1 MVAPYQFT
9 SKDERP
15 FYDLVQY
22 AFNKPQTPTRDATFA
37 SLFAHSLGWGSG
49 QPLHSGFLATKFTVD
64 LAGTAYQMAG
74 VGYVASYPEAS
85 GQGEITALMHQAFS
99 DMRMAGMT
107 LAYLAPFSS
116 QFYRRFGFEH
126 AFGQATHTLPAAALP
141 QFDAPHDVLVTREP
155 LLESITAIS
164 PVYLRNSAVTHGAVR
179 REQWWWE
186 NLVTHYPSRE
196 LAVARMGD
204 HVTGYMIYERLESHF
219 VIHELFFDDLP
230 SLQALGHFVD
240 GHQNMFAD
248 VTYVTG
254 NVRPLYDLVPEST
267 ALTTTVKPYMMA
279 RIVDVADFLARYPY
293 QVSDLAPVLLQ
304 INDDFISENDG
315 LWQLQIDDGQVTFQ
329 KVVSGEPSVT
339 LDIRELVKAAFGV
352 RSLRSAYALGQ
363 IDGDPFTVAT
373 VSELFTQK
381 PSQLYDYF

>member
-1 MVAPYQFT
+1 MTTPYQLT
-9 SKDERP
+9 GKDERA

-22 AFNKPQTPTRDATFA
+22 AFNKPQSPTRDATFA

-49 QPLHSGFLATKFTVD
+49 QPLHSGFLATQFTVD
-64 LAGTAYQMAG
+64 FAGTAYQMGG

-85 GQGEITALMHQAFS
+85 GKGEITALMHQAFN
-99 DMRMAGMT
+99 DMRAAGIT

-116 QFYRRFGFEH
+116 RFYRQFGFEN
-126 AFGQATHTLPAAALP
+126 AFGQATHTLPAQALP
-141 QFDAPHDVLVTREP
+141 HFDAPQDVVVTREP

-164 PVYLRNSAVTHGAVR
+164 PVYLRNSAVTHGAIR

-204 HVTGYMIYERLESHF
+204 HVTGYLIYERLAHEF
-219 VIHELFFDDLP
+219 VVHELFFDDLP
-230 SLQALGHFVD
+230 TLQALGHFIA
-240 GHQNMFAD
+240 GHQNRFANF
-248 VTYVTG
+248 TYISG
-254 NVRPLYDLVPEST
+254 NVQPLYDIVPEST

-279 RIVDVADFLARYPY
+279 RIVDVADFLSRYPY
-293 QVSDLAPVLLQ
+293 QESDMAPVVLQ
-304 INDDFISENDG
+304 INDDFISENAG
-315 LWQLQIDDGQVTFQ
+315 LWQLQIDDGQVTLQ
-329 KVVSGEPSVT
+329 QLTTGNPSVT
-339 LDIRELVKAAFGV
+339 MDIRALVKAAFGV
-352 RSLRSAYALGQ
+352 RSLRNAYSLSQ